1 MHTRMAPAE
10 TMNSDFEEL
19 LSIFNENGV
28 RYLVVSG
35 YAVMVCRYEMT
46 MMPTTDTMRIEIGVA

>member
-35 YAVMVCRYEMT
+35 YAVMVYTEPRYTKDPPE
-46 MMPTTDTMRIEIGVA
+46 